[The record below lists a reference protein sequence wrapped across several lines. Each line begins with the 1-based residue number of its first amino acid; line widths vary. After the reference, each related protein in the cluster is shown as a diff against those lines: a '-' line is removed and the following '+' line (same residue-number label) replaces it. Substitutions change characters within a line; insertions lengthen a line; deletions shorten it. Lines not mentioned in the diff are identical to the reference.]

1 MTEIIGVVKMK
12 FDKTLD
18 GFKNVG
24 AGLPAAQKR
33 IAKDEMLISLRLN
46 YQGKQK
52 KRMTSTESFQRDL
65 LNAPCEMPA
74 VKILAAYSTSWKVKE
89 SIVSAAISERQMIN
103 VKSKACNPNKMEH
116 KLTIT
121 HTDRLLWSKRL
132 VTNWLLNAMATC
144 K

>member
-1 MTEIIGVVKMK
+1 MK
-12 FDKTLD
+12 PTPGSSPYNAENL
-18 GFKNVG
+18 G
-24 AGLPAAQKR
+24 AIFTTDYLR
-33 IAKDEMLISLRLN
+33 EAK
-46 YQGKQK
+46 
-52 KRMTSTESFQRDL
+52 TSTESFQREL

-74 VKILAAYSTSWKVKE
+74 VKLWAAYSTSWKVKE